1 MKAGDTGMKPERER
15 EREQERERRQSGTD
29 TFKLSCS
36 KSDEKF
42 QTTQK
47 KSKCET
53 LNQQQPPHHHRSPCL
68 LFYSD
73 LHGQ

>member
-15 EREQERERRQSGTD
+15 KNERESRQSGTD
-29 TFKLSCS
+29 TFKLSCC

-47 KSKCET
+47 NLSVK
-53 LNQQQPPHHHRSPCL
+53 L
-68 LFYSD
+68 
-73 LHGQ
+73 

>member
-15 EREQERERRQSGTD
+15 EKEREREPTVGTD
-29 TFKLSCS
+29 TFKLSCC

-47 KSKCET
+47 NLSVK
-53 LNQQQPPHHHRSPCL
+53 L
-68 LFYSD
+68 
-73 LHGQ
+73 